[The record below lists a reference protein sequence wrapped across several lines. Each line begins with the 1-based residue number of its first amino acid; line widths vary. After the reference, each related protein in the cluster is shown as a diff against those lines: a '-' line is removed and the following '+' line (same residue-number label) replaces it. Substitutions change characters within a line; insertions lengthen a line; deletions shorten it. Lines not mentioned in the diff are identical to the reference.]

1 MSHEF
6 DILIVGAGMVG
17 ATVACGLAQSGLKI
31 GVIDQLPPP
40 VFSEG
45 EAPHIRVSAI
55 SFASEQVLR
64 HVGAWQHISNK
75 RVCPYRRLAVNER
88 PAKKGLAAWLP
99 DISSWARTEFNA
111 DDIFPGQGEGHL
123 GHIVE
128 NDIVQ
133 LGLHETM
140 KALENIQL
148 FCPDEITHMQLQ
160 GAQKTVNLAKNGQLK
175 ASLVIGADGAQS
187 KVREQANI
195 GQYREQYEQQA
206 FVCTVE
212 YQGKQEDITWQS
224 FTSHGPMAFLPLAD
238 SAASTDGKLTHYA
251 SLVWYDTPVVIK
263 QLKRMGDAELLTTLQ
278 SKYPK
283 ELPVLNHIVARASFP
298 LFKSHALDY
307 VKEGVVLAGDA
318 AHTINPLAGQG
329 VNLGF
334 LDAAVL
340 IEVIAQAVM
349 NNQNFASKAV
359 LNEYQKRRRSE
370 NQMMMR
376 LMDAFYYGFSNDHL
390 PLRLLRNLGLGIAN
404 HAGIA
409 KHGVVKYAIG
419 LSGDLPKLARPA

>member
-1 MSHEF
+1 MNREF
-6 DILIVGAGMVG
+6 DVLIVGAGMVG
-17 ATVACGLAQSGLKI
+17 ATIACGLARSGLTI
-31 GVIDQLPPP
+31 GIVDHQSPPA
-40 VFSEG
+40 FIAE
-45 EAPHIRVSAI
+45 EAPHIRVSAL

-64 HVGAWQHISNK
+64 HVGAWQHIANK

-88 PAKKGLAAWLP
+88 PSKKGLSAWLP

-140 KALENIQL
+140 AELDNIEL
-148 FCPDEITHMQLQ
+148 FCPDQILSMQLQ
-160 GAQKTVNLAKNGQLK
+160 GELKVLNLATHGELK
-175 ASLVIGADGAQS
+175 AKLVVGADGAQS

-238 SAASTDGKLTHYA
+238 GSANVNGDKTHYA
-251 SLVWYDTPVVIK
+251 SLVWYDAEESIK
-263 QLKRMGDAELLTTLQ
+263 HLKNMSESELLATLQ
-278 SKYPK
+278 TKYPK
-283 ELPVLNHIVARASFP
+283 ELPALNKVIARASFP

-307 VKEGVVLAGDA
+307 VKDGVVIAGDA

-340 IEVIAQAVM
+340 IEVVAQAVM
-349 NNQNFASKAV
+349 NNQNFAAHAV
-359 LNEYQKRRRSE
+359 LGEYQKRRRSE
-370 NQMMMR
+370 NQTMMR

-390 PLRLLRNLGLGIAN
+390 PLRIMRNLGLGIAN

-409 KHGVVKYAIG
+409 KHSVVKYAIG
-419 LSGDLPKLARPA
+419 LSGDLPKLAKPV